1 MNCRPGDLALSRPQF
16 NPVSDWNH
24 PLIMWQAVWDQLRA
38 HRPQFHER
46 CEDELSCAL
55 VEIRR
60 LQALD
65 RPTQDNTA
73 DLQDAALE
81 LLAALSITSQ
91 DARERAIRRMCE
103 ALKAARGEGQS

>member
-1 MNCRPGDLALSRPQF
+1 M
-16 NPVSDWNH
+16 SDNYQDRATEEAA
-24 PLIMWQAVWDQLRA
+24 QAEAWRAVFDQLLK
-38 HRPQFHER
+38 HNPTF
-46 CEDELSCAL
+46 CMSNDSGKNNAL
-55 VEIRR
+55 AEIRR

-65 RPTQDNTA
+65 RPAQTSTD
-73 DLQDAALE
+73 DLRDAALE

>member
-1 MNCRPGDLALSRPQF
+1 MSLELPDPMGVEA
-16 NPVSDWNH
+16 WNKSVH
-24 PLIMWQAVWDQLRA
+24 RWRAVWDQLRA

-65 RPTQDNTA
+65 RPAQTSTD
-73 DLQDAALE
+73 DLRDAALE
-81 LLAALSITSQ
+81 LLAAFSITSQ

-103 ALKAARGEGQS
+103 VLKAARGEGQS